1 MTDAFDP
8 LRSDSPLIV
17 YIDFKSPYAYLAK
30 DPTYALER
38 DFGIEIDWRPL
49 TLDIP
54 SYLGSAKLGTD
65 GRVAES
71 NRTPQQWSGVKYAY
85 KDVRRYA
92 SLRGITTRGTVKIW
106 DSSLAGMGMEWAKRQ
121 SRAIL
126 RGYIDRVY
134 ERFWKRELDI
144 ENPRVIEAVLVEA
157 GADVRGFEAYHTG
170 SGRTRHDEVQHR
182 IFDAG
187 VFGVPS
193 YVIDGELFFG
203 REHLPMVRWLLG
215 GKPGAAPDV
224 AYRHFGAET
233 PV

>member
-1 MTDAFDP
+1 MTDTFDP

-17 YIDFKSPYAYLAK
+17 YVDFKSPYAYLAK

-38 DFGIEIDWRPL
+38 DFGIAIDWRPL

-54 SYLGSAKLGTD
+54 SYLGSAKLGAD

-71 NRTPQQWSGVKYAY
+71 DRTPQQWSGVKYAY

-92 SLRGITTRGTVKIW
+92 SLRGITARGTVKIW
-106 DSSLAGMGMEWAKRQ
+106 DSSLAGIGMEWAKQQ

-144 ENPRVIEAVLVEA
+144 EDPRVIEAVLVEA
-157 GADVRGFEAYHTG
+157 GADVGAFAAYHTG
-170 SGRTRHDEVQHR
+170 AGRVRHNELQQR

-215 GKPGAAPDV
+215 GRRGPAPDV
-224 AYRHFGAET
+224 AYRHFGADAT
-233 PV
+233 T